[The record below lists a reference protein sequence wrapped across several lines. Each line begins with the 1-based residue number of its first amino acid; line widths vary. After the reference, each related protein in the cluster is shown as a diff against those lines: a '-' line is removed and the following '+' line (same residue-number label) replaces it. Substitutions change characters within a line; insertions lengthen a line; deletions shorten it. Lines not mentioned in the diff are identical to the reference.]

1 MLKID
6 IMPDFYTSGSQIG
19 TKVCYVSLQNVSKY
33 VFITK
38 KDFVLSPPLGGR
50 EGGGGGVGPCKN

>member
-6 IMPDFYTSGSQIG
+6 IIPDFYTSGSQIG

-38 KDFVLSPPLGGR
+38 KGFMSKGGGVW
-50 EGGGGGVGPCKN
+50 GGGGGGQGEG